1 VNVTRSRRQI
11 LRWTWRGAA
20 AAAVFIVLAYP
31 AWQLLDMLRTD
42 TDRRGS
48 EFSESWQVPT
58 LNRGTRRVLLL
69 MIDGLSVPSFEKAL
83 ADGLMPN
90 LRQLMRDRPTSS
102 VTAVSTFP
110 SATSPSVQE
119 LLSGRYAEL
128 DNLAS
133 PGAVHAFDREARRI
147 VRYVTE
153 PESWQWPVPTIF
165 DATRGL
171 PVVTV
176 FEGRWDGP
184 TTILTQYNMAS
195 QAILAALGASAL
207 SSGDAGP
214 VEVYLDIVRNEE
226 PPVLSL
232 VVLNEFDMAAHF
244 YGPDSA
250 EAHHALGDC
259 DDLIGEI
266 LATMAST
273 SLNNGSTLLDTT
285 TILVF
290 GDHGIA
296 GSGQFVDLPAFFARD
311 GLETVDV
318 STIPHVVFR
327 ERLGRLWTEW
337 PDAILVAGGSN
348 VTQVYLRRPSGG
360 WSDNGSVTDGEARRV
375 SRMPPLDSLIR
386 RLAELDGVDQVL
398 RAGPGG
404 ETEVYSDSSKATI
417 IERKVDSKR
426 QFAYVVDPAATTDP
440 LGYLA
445 DDAARALVC
454 RGDEAPEGACFHDT
468 VTWTDRTYESPYPG
482 AVPLIPKAFSPA
494 RFAGDLIVTARAGY
508 SFLRDQNGD
517 HGNLARDA
525 VLTPLILNGPGI
537 RPCRESHV
545 PRLVDIYPTVS
556 VLLGA
561 ATDDPAL
568 SDLDGRILDCV
579 REPVGNLPV
588 E

>member
-1 VNVTRSRRQI
+1 MKLVRSRRKI
-11 LRWTWRGAA
+11 LRWTWRT
-20 AAAVFIVLAYP
+20 AAVASLVFLIYP
-31 AWQLLDMLRTD
+31 LWQWMDMSRTD
-42 TDRRGS
+42 TGRRSG
-48 EFSESWQVPT
+48 EFSQSWQVPK

-69 MIDGLSVPSFEKAL
+69 MIDGLSVPSYEQAL
-83 ADGLMPN
+83 ADGRLPN
-90 LRQLMRDRPTSS
+90 LQRLMRERPTSS
-102 VTAVSTFP
+102 FAAVSTFP

-128 DNLAS
+128 EQLEA

-147 VRYVTE
+147 IRYVTE

-165 DATRGL
+165 DVTRGL

-195 QAILAALGASAL
+195 QAIFAALGASAL
-207 SSGDAGP
+207 SGGDAGP
-214 VEVYLDIVRNEE
+214 VDVYLDIVRNEE

-244 YGPDSA
+244 HGPDSV
-250 EAHHALGDC
+250 EALRALSDC
-259 DDLIGEI
+259 DELIGEI
-266 LATMAST
+266 LSTMAGIDMP
-273 SLNNGSTLLDTT
+273 NGSSLLDTT

-290 GDHGIA
+290 GDHGIVS
-296 GSGQFVDLPAFFARD
+296 SGQFVDLPAFFARN

-327 ERLGRLWTEW
+327 ERLGRLWTQW

-360 WSDNGSVTDGEARRV
+360 WSDNGSATDGEARRV
-375 SRMPPLDSLIR
+375 SRMPPVDRLIQSLV
-386 RLAELDGVDQVL
+386 ALDGIDQVL
-398 RAGPGG
+398 RAGHDG
-404 ETEVYSDSSKATI
+404 EIEVYNVDSKATI
-417 IERKVDSKR
+417 IERNENGHR
-426 QFAYVVDPAATTDP
+426 RFAYVVDPDATTDP
-440 LGYLA
+440 LGYLV
-445 DDAARALVC
+445 DDEAKLLVC
-454 RGDEAPEGACFHDT
+454 RGDDAPGATCFHDT
-468 VTWTDRTYESPYPG
+468 VTWTDRTYGSPYPG
-482 AVPLIPKAFSPA
+482 AVPVIPKAFKPA
-494 RFAGDLIVTARAGY
+494 RFAGDLIVTARAGF

-525 VLTPLILNGPGI
+525 VLTPLILNGPGV

-561 ATDDPAL
+561 ATDDPAI
-568 SDLDGRILDCV
+568 SALDGRVLDCA
-579 REPVGNLPV
+579 REPTGNFPV